1 MVRITNSS
9 HSFGLYLGLFFAY
22 FVVGHLLSNISF
34 QSQIVPI
41 WLPAGIALVGCYIWW
56 WRFLPAVFIA
66 SFSFNYSVQQDAEAI
81 TLLSDHGIEFCL
93 IAFGASLQAF
103 VGSTLLR
110 YWLDNPLK
118 QASNYKIFCFI
129 FIVGILVNLISSNI
143 GIFALSTFHPDYSE
157 EHYWNNLLYWW
168 LGDSLGV
175 LLATPFL
182 LSLISVDA
190 LEARQQRS
198 RLLILSS
205 ASVLFVSVLVLTAF
219 FINFSND
226 NAKVSSAREV
236 KSIENGLY
244 RELNNSMAQLQNL
257 AGYIQNANDLTRH
270 EFGQFVDALVES
282 QPTIAAMSWNPV
294 ISMDDKNDHQLELR
308 NIYDKEVIIRG
319 DPLIKGDPIV
329 YVKLIAPEEKNRKA
343 IGFNVFSNKD
353 RKQTLVDAELSFQ
366 PKATPII
373 QLVQS
378 EVETPAYLMFFPV
391 YRGDRELKG
400 FATGV
405 FLAEDMILTALN
417 INGIKRFDYEIYQE
431 NTHTPFSSNNSG
443 SPLYDDG
450 NAESLTFQLTGQ
462 IWQLYLKANEEYLL
476 QQQSQ
481 SYLLLYSLEFVIV
494 AFIMLLILMM
504 NSRQIELNAI
514 VSEKTTSLKIAVEE
528 ANNANSAKSRFLAN
542 MSHEIRT
549 PMNAVIGFSRL
560 ARESND
566 LGIIQDYLEK
576 IEISSDLLL
585 NIVNDIL
592 DISKIEA
599 NKLVLS
605 HESFDIHKSL
615 QRIDSIF
622 YSQAETKKI
631 SWEIINNIPSS
642 LFFKGD
648 KVRFE
653 QVLVNLCSNALKFT
667 KQGYIRVIADIKV
680 INKNKNEIIIRVQDS
695 GIGISEDN
703 QKKLF
708 SAFSQADDSTSRQF
722 GGTGL
727 GLALSKELSRLMHG
741 SISITSKEGK
751 GTEFKF
757 NCFMPS
763 ADAEFDL
770 QQTIIRNSKSLE
782 TNPNFTATSNAA
794 EKSNVDNNIEGAS
807 RASGMHLLVAEDNE
821 INQLVIEAILEN
833 QGITADIV
841 ANGKK
846 ALEKIQTDSYDAV
859 LMDCQMPIMDGYTAT
874 EEIRKLP
881 NFKNMPIFA
890 LTADVTAEGKLKSK
904 RSGFSGH
911 LSKPIM
917 VEELMSALESI

>member
-1 MVRITNSS
+1 
-9 HSFGLYLGLFFAY
+9 
-22 FVVGHLLSNISF
+22 
-34 QSQIVPI
+34 
-41 WLPAGIALVGCYIWW
+41 
-56 WRFLPAVFIA
+56 
-66 SFSFNYSVQQDAEAI
+66 
-81 TLLSDHGIEFCL
+81 
-93 IAFGASLQAF
+93 
-103 VGSTLLR
+103 
-110 YWLDNPLK
+110 
-118 QASNYKIFCFI
+118 
-129 FIVGILVNLISSNI
+129 
-143 GIFALSTFHPDYSE
+143 
-157 EHYWNNLLYWW
+157 
-168 LGDSLGV
+168 
-175 LLATPFL
+175 
-182 LSLISVDA
+182 
-190 LEARQQRS
+190 
-198 RLLILSS
+198 
-205 ASVLFVSVLVLTAF
+205 
-219 FINFSND
+219 
-226 NAKVSSAREV
+226 
-236 KSIENGLY
+236 
-244 RELNNSMAQLQNL
+244 
-257 AGYIQNANDLTRH
+257 
-270 EFGQFVDALVES
+270 
-282 QPTIAAMSWNPV
+282 
-294 ISMDDKNDHQLELR
+294 
-308 NIYDKEVIIRG
+308 
-319 DPLIKGDPIV
+319 
-329 YVKLIAPEEKNRKA
+329 
-343 IGFNVFSNKD
+343 
-353 RKQTLVDAELSFQ
+353 
-366 PKATPII
+366 
-373 QLVQS
+373 
-378 EVETPAYLMFFPV
+378 
-391 YRGDRELKG
+391 
-400 FATGV
+400 
-405 FLAEDMILTALN
+405 
-417 INGIKRFDYEIYQE
+417 
-431 NTHTPFSSNNSG
+431 
-443 SPLYDDG
+443 
-450 NAESLTFQLTGQ
+450 
-462 IWQLYLKANEEYLL
+462 
-476 QQQSQ
+476 
-481 SYLLLYSLEFVIV
+481 
-494 AFIMLLILMM
+494 M
-504 NSRQIELNAI
+504 NSRHIELNAI

-794 EKSNVDNNIEGAS
+794 EKSNVDNNIEGAT

-874 EEIRKLP
+874 EEIRKLA

-890 LTADVTAEGKLKSK
+890 LTADVTSESK
-904 RSGFSGH
+904 QKAKESGFSGH

>member
-1 MVRITNSS
+1 
-9 HSFGLYLGLFFAY
+9 
-22 FVVGHLLSNISF
+22 
-34 QSQIVPI
+34 
-41 WLPAGIALVGCYIWW
+41 
-56 WRFLPAVFIA
+56 
-66 SFSFNYSVQQDAEAI
+66 
-81 TLLSDHGIEFCL
+81 
-93 IAFGASLQAF
+93 
-103 VGSTLLR
+103 
-110 YWLDNPLK
+110 
-118 QASNYKIFCFI
+118 
-129 FIVGILVNLISSNI
+129 
-143 GIFALSTFHPDYSE
+143 
-157 EHYWNNLLYWW
+157 
-168 LGDSLGV
+168 
-175 LLATPFL
+175 
-182 LSLISVDA
+182 
-190 LEARQQRS
+190 
-198 RLLILSS
+198 
-205 ASVLFVSVLVLTAF
+205 
-219 FINFSND
+219 
-226 NAKVSSAREV
+226 
-236 KSIENGLY
+236 
-244 RELNNSMAQLQNL
+244 MAQLQNL
-257 AGYIQNANDLTRH
+257 AGYIQNANDLTRN
-270 EFGQFVDALVES
+270 EFGQFVDALIDT
-282 QPTIAAMSWNPV
+282 QPTIAAMSWNPI
-294 ISMDDKNDHQLELR
+294 ISMDEKNDHQLELR

-378 EVETPAYLMFFPV
+378 ELETPAYLMFFPV
-391 YRGDRELKG
+391 YHGDRELKG

-405 FLAEDMILTALN
+405 FLAEDMILKALN
-417 INGIKRFDYEIYQE
+417 INGIKRFDYEIYQK
-431 NTHTPFSSNNSG
+431 NSITPFSSNNSG
-443 SPLYDDG
+443 SPLYDDS

-462 IWQLYLKANEEYLL
+462 VWQLYLKANEEYLL

-481 SYLLLYSLEFVIV
+481 SYLLLYVLEFVIV

-667 KQGYIRVIADIKV
+667 KQGYIRVITDIKV